1 MEPNRASNRGQIP
14 PPRPKAPTGYTPT
27 PTLIVAP
34 ADAFHHLL
42 NEEQK
47 TSHVRVHPIARE
59 QLQRSGQVP
68 PTTPISVS
76 SVQASS
82 KSKRSVLDT
91 ARKGLSLGLD
101 RSKGAIEK
109 TGPVV
114 KTAVSAS
121 KKTAVA
127 TASRLNKIT
136 TNAFK
141 SNKKENE
148 KGQVSRSSSLSS
160 SSSTKSLFHRRR
172 LPKLKIPEVGVA
184 VHQALNSPCSTA
196 TEDSDKFQ
204 FLELS
209 PTSRHL
215 KYEMQDT
222 DHSKDIAAEFHNML
236 SARRRVRKGKF
247 GSRVMSYCHA
257 RPTWKDHWA
266 ARTSNDNLEDRAL
279 LKELT
284 EALQEQKDHATRL
297 VQKSPNLFPR
307 LQPVSSPGCTL
318 KTYWQHKSEF
328 C

>member
-1 MEPNRASNRGQIP
+1 MESNRAPGDQRP
-14 PPRPKAPTGYTPT
+14 PPRPKTPTDYTPT
-27 PTLIVAP
+27 PAHTVTP

-59 QLQRSGQVP
+59 RLKRCGQVP
-68 PTTPISVS
+68 PTTPVS
-76 SVQASS
+76 ATSVQASS

-91 ARKGLSLGLD
+91 ARKSLSLSLD
-101 RSKGAIEK
+101 RSKLAIEK
-109 TGPVV
+109 TGPVL

-121 KKTAVA
+121 KNTAVA

-136 TNAFK
+136 ANAFK
-141 SNKKENE
+141 SNRKENE
-148 KGQVSRSSSLSS
+148 KRCELSRSSSLSS

-184 VHQALNSPCSTA
+184 VYQALNSPCSTA

-222 DHSKDIAAEFHNML
+222 DHPKDIAAEFHNML

-247 GSRVMSYCHA
+247 GSQVMSYCHA

-266 ARTSNDNLEDRAL
+266 ARASNDNLEDRAL
-279 LKELT
+279 LKKLT
-284 EALQEQKDHATRL
+284 DALQEQKDHATRL
-297 VQKSPNLFPR
+297 VQKGSNLFPK

-318 KTYWQHKSEF
+318 KMHWQHKSEF
-328 C
+328 V